1 MTKNEAF
8 KEYDNIVEEHEAKCT
23 CQDYFNAGWDACENI
38 WLTDNP
44 DKDLMIAELEES
56 NEKLRQESYK
66 DLYVSSVKKIT
77 EHLRFFAALSAT
89 LASELSDENKLK
101 RIEKE
106 FNKIRNNL

>member
-44 DKDLMIAELEES
+44 
-56 NEKLRQESYK
+56 
-66 DLYVSSVKKIT
+66 
-77 EHLRFFAALSAT
+77 
-89 LASELSDENKLK
+89 
-101 RIEKE
+101 EKE